1 MTLQKN
7 RECRVKIVDISYD
20 GLGIGKIDGIVVFVP
35 NTVIGDEL
43 IVKILKVRKNCVYA
57 KISSII
63 SPSPNRIKPECD
75 VAHRCGGCLLQA
87 MSYAAECDFKYKRVK
102 DCMERIGKISCPVSQ
117 IAAAE
122 HIYRYR
128 NKAQYPIGW
137 QNEENVAG
145 FYAQRSHRVVPSEDC
160 KLQPPIFS
168 EILKV
173 FLQFLNE
180 HSLYSYQSHKERGV
194 IRHLYL
200 RRSSIDGNIILS
212 IVSSEPSLPNEKEL
226 VAFLTSR
233 FPSIIGILINYNP
246 DDTNV
251 ILGKNDRLLYG
262 VSELED
268 TLAGVRLAIS
278 PQSFYQINHSQTEK
292 LYKIAK
298 EFALSSSSRKTLLD
312 LYCGVGSIG
321 LSMADSFE
329 KVIGIEVTPEAVENA
344 RRNAE
349 LNGIENAE
357 FYCADASKAA
367 EIIKNKQLY
376 PDIIILDPPR
386 KGCAIEVI
394 DFLSNI
400 SPEIIV
406 MISCNPATC
415 ARDLALLESCGY
427 VAKEIKPVD
436 LFPRTTHIEIA
447 VKLIKKNYNQSAK
460 L

>member
-7 RECRVKIVDISYD
+7 QECHLKIVDISYD

-35 NTVIGDEL
+35 NAVVGDEL
-43 IVKILKVRKNCVYA
+43 IVKILKVSKSCVYA

-63 SPSPNRIKPECD
+63 SPSPNRIKPECS
-75 VAHRCGGCLLQA
+75 VAYKCGGCSLQT

-102 DCMERIGKISCPVSQ
+102 DCMERIGRISCPVSSIVEAEQ
-117 IAAAE
+117 IY
-122 HIYRYR
+122 HYR

-145 FYAQRSHRVVPSEDC
+145 FYAPRSHRVVPSEDC
-160 KLQPPIFS
+160 KLQPHIFS
-168 EILKV
+168 EILKA

-180 HSLYSYQSHKERGV
+180 HSLYSHQLQKERGM

-200 RRSSIDGNIILS
+200 RQSSIDESIILS
-212 IVSSEPSLPNEKEL
+212 VVSSKLSLPNEKEL
-226 VAFLTSR
+226 VSFLISR

-246 DDTNV
+246 NDTNV
-251 ILGKNDRLLYG
+251 ILGKKNRLLYG

-268 TLAGVRLAIS
+268 LLAGIRLTLS
-278 PQSFYQINHSQTEK
+278 PQAFYQINHSQTEK

-329 KVIGIEVTPEAVENA
+329 KIIGIEVIPEAVENA

-349 LNGIENAE
+349 LNNIDNAE
-357 FYCADASKAA
+357 FYCIDASKMPD
-367 EIIKNKQLY
+367 IIKNKTIS
-376 PDIIILDPPR
+376 PDVVILDPPR
-386 KGCAIEVI
+386 KGCAINVI
-394 DFLSNI
+394 DFVSDIN
-400 SPEIIV
+400 PEVVV

-415 ARDLALLESCGY
+415 ARDLALLESRGY
-427 VAKEIKPVD
+427 MVEKITPVD
-436 LFPRTTHIEIA
+436 LFPRTTHVETVA
-447 VKLIKKNYNQSAK
+447 LLSKG
-460 L
+460 